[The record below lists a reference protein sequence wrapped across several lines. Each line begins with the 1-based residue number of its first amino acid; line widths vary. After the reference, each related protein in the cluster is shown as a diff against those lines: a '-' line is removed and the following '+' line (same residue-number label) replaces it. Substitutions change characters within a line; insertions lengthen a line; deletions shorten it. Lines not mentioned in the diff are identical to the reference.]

1 MMIDRL
7 NQYNG
12 VSIVDGEKSFTYKD
26 LSAQIENYYHFL
38 KDSIVENDVIVI
50 SSDYTFYSISLFL
63 ALAKIPVIVIPIVST
78 TQEEFENKTAVCFP
92 TKILSLDFQGNINIK
107 ITEFSAE
114 YSDDYQEITS
124 KGQTG
129 LVLFSSGTTG
139 NPKVMV
145 QNLSI
150 MINTLI
156 KPKKQRRLVFL
167 LFLLFDHIGGLNT
180 LLSCLNNG
188 SVIVI
193 PKSRKPN
200 EIIRLIKTYEVNVL
214 PTSPT
219 FLNLMMMED
228 AFQTENLNSLRM
240 ITYGTERMPEDLL
253 KRLNLKLPKVKFLQ
267 TFGTSETGILK
278 TSSKSSDSLFF
289 KIDDPDREHKV
300 INGELFIRSKTSIKG
315 YKNFDN
321 SNFQE
326 DGWFATG
333 DLVEVDSDGFI
344 KVIGR
349 KNDVINVGGLK
360 VLPSE
365 IEEIINRIEGV
376 QDCTVFGESNAITGN
391 IVCAKIVIHK
401 DLDKFEMKKEIKKV
415 CREKLDKFK
424 VPNKITFSQKIQYS
438 DRFKKI

>member
-1 MMIDRL
+1 MIDRIK
-7 NQYNG
+7 QYDG
-12 VSIVDGEKSFTYKD
+12 VSIVDGTKTFTYKD
-26 LSAQIENYYHFL
+26 LSSQIENYQLFL
-38 KDSIVENDVIVI
+38 KDKIVDNDVIVI
-50 SSDYTFYSISLFL
+50 DSDYTFYSISLFL
-63 ALAKIPVIVIPIVST
+63 TLSNNPVIVIPIVLT
-78 TQEEFENKTAVCFP
+78 TQEEFEKKLSVCLP
-92 TKILSLDFQGNINIK
+92 TKILSIDLQGNITIVK
-107 ITEFSAE
+107 TEFSE
-114 YSDDYQEITS
+114 DYSTDYKEITS

-139 NPKVMV
+139 KPKVMV
-145 QNLSI
+145 QNLSTI
-150 MINTLI
+150 MNILVE
-156 KPKKQRRLVFL
+156 PRKQRRLVFL

-188 SVIVI
+188 STIVI
-193 PKSRKPN
+193 PKSRKPD
-200 EIIRLIKTYEVNVL
+200 EIIKLIKTNEVNVL

-228 AFQTENLNSLRM
+228 TFHTENLNSLRM

-267 TFGTSETGILK
+267 TFGTSETGILR
-278 TSSKSSDSLFF
+278 TASKSSDSLFF

-321 SNFQE
+321 SNFQK

-333 DLVEVDSDGFI
+333 DLVEVDSEGFI

-349 KNDVINVGGLK
+349 KNDVINVGGMK

-365 IEEIINRIEGV
+365 IEEIINKIKGV
-376 QDCTVFGESNAITGN
+376 LDSTVFGESNVITGN
-391 IVCAKIVIHK
+391 IVCAKIVTEK
-401 DLDKFEMKKEIKKV
+401 GYDKFEMKREIKKV

-424 VPNKITFSQKIQYS
+424 IPSKILFSQKILFTE
-438 DRFKKI
+438 RFKKT